1 MVLVGQAPCAE
12 GYGPVRL
19 TADQIAER
27 RRRWGTDTAPP
38 IAVVTLTGNL
48 PTSLFIDPDRPPIL
62 VTTAQLIR
70 SRPELADPADVVIAG
85 ESVVDIGAAVAAL
98 RRRGLRRILCEGG
111 PTLLEELIARDLV
124 DEMCLTISPTLAAA
138 PATARV
144 GASRVPTR
152 MALRH
157 AVRIDDYVY
166 LRYVRPGGGPDR
178 KSTRTGA
185 TRHDRIR
192 GVAGPTARRCRR
204 RYGRGGGRGHRG
216 AGVGGAGPRPPL
228 RVPSADGARRSAAG
242 RGLRQVA
249 LGRPR
254 PAADRL
260 AEEMV
265 GRNVLHGRWTFQI
278 VEEFDDNYWSVL
290 REHERS
296 VRAELTGGARHV
308 YEAEM
313 KDDRRTRG
321 RPGHEAAP

>member
-1 MVLVGQAPCAE
+1 MTLPVRRRHPRVAPAELKERYRDPPDGVRANMILSLDGAAAVNGLAGPLSDETDQSLLLSLRGFADVVLVGAGTVRAE

-27 RRRWGTDTAPP
+27 RRRWGIGTVPP

-70 SRPELADPADVVIAG
+70 SRPELAGSADVVIAG

-157 AVRIDDYVY
+157 AVCIDDYVY

-178 KSTRTGA
+178 EVDENGSDA
-185 TRHDRIR
+185 T
-192 GVAGPTARRCRR
+192 
-204 RYGRGGGRGHRG
+204 
-216 AGVGGAGPRPPL
+216 
-228 RVPSADGARRSAAG
+228 
-242 RGLRQVA
+242 
-249 LGRPR
+249 
-254 PAADRL
+254 
-260 AEEMV
+260 
-265 GRNVLHGRWTFQI
+265 
-278 VEEFDDNYWSVL
+278 
-290 REHERS
+290 
-296 VRAELTGGARHV
+296 
-308 YEAEM
+308 
-313 KDDRRTRG
+313 
-321 RPGHEAAP
+321 